1 MLDGSIS
8 PHVAQTLTVLRRLF
22 LKPAAARLLF
32 TWGDSGR
39 DGSSGGSPGLPRL
52 SADAD
57 EAGPVQMLEA
67 WLRCW
72 LLPRR

>member
-32 TWGDSGR
+32 TWGDT
-39 DGSSGGSPGLPRL
+39 GSSGGSPGLPRL

-57 EAGPVQMLEA
+57 EAGPFQMLEA
-67 WLRCW
+67 
-72 LLPRR
+72 